1 MIENVDYFVKLV
13 DFPVCTCGGII
24 MLNDDG
30 TYTILINSRLS
41 HAQNLDSLRHELN
54 HIKNGDFFRDAPIEQ
69 IEKEAG

>member
-54 HIKNGDFFRDAPIEQ
+54 HIKNGDFYRDDPIGQ

>member
-1 MIENVDYFVKLV
+1 MIENVDYFVRLV
-13 DFPVCTCGGII
+13 DLPVCTCGGII

>member
-1 MIENVDYFVKLV
+1 MIENVDYFVRLV

-24 MLNDDG
+24 LLNDDG

-41 HAQNLDSLRHELN
+41 HDQNLDSLRHELN
-54 HIKNGDFFRDAPIEQ
+54 HIKNGDFYRDDPIEQ

>member
-41 HAQNLDSLRHELN
+41 HAQNLDSLQHELN
-54 HIKNGDFFRDAPIEQ
+54 HIKNDDFFRDAPIEQ

>member
-1 MIENVDYFVKLV
+1 MIENVNYFVKLV

-41 HAQNLDSLRHELN
+41 HAQNLDSLQHELN